1 MEPELINK
9 KRYVKGLRIHRN
21 NLASSTIRELLLEVN
36 TISRWQFSPHFEDK
50 SKARKVKLT
59 REYVY
64 KLIKD
69 SKLIEFHTLKR
80 SRRVLLRHM
89 PTGISIIVDL
99 DAKVIVSVW
108 RNELEDDHRNLDTSS
123 YLFG

>member
-1 MEPELINK
+1 MDK

-21 NLASSTIRELLLEVN
+21 NLAFSTMRELLLEVN
-36 TISRWQFSPHFEDK
+36 VIRQWQFSPHFEDK
-50 SKARKVKLT
+50 SKTRRVNLT
-59 REYVY
+59 REYAY

-69 SKLIEFHTLKR
+69 SKLIEFHTLKG

-89 PTGISIIVDL
+89 STGISIIVDL

-108 RNELEDDHRNLDTSS
+108 RNELGDDHKNLNTSR
-123 YLFG
+123 YLFGG

>member
-1 MEPELINK
+1 MDK

-21 NLASSTIRELLLEVN
+21 NLASKTVRELLLEVN
-36 TISRWQFSPHFEDK
+36 AIGQWRFSPHCENK
-50 SKARKVKLT
+50 SKARNVNLSK
-59 REYVY
+59 EYVY

-69 SKLIEFHTLKR
+69 SQLIEFHTLSG

-89 PTGISIIVDL
+89 STGISIIADL

-108 RNELEDDHRNLDTSS
+108 VNELDNNHQHLNTSR
-123 YLFG
+123 YLFGG

>member
-1 MEPELINK
+1 MDK

-21 NLASSTIRELLLEVN
+21 NLASRTVRELLLEVN
-36 TISRWQFSPHFEDK
+36 AISQWRFSPHFEDK
-50 SKARKVKLT
+50 SKTRKVNLT
-59 REYVY
+59 GEYAY
-64 KLIKD
+64 KLIRD

-89 PTGISIIVDL
+89 PTGISIIVNL

-108 RNELEDDHRNLDTSS
+108 RNELDDDHRNLNTSK
-123 YLFG
+123 YLFGG